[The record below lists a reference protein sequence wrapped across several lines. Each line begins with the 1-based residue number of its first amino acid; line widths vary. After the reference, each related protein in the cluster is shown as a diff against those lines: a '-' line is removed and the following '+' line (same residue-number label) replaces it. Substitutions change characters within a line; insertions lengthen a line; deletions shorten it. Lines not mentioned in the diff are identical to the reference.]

1 MDTHVVV
8 IGLGTSGSMALWQ
21 LAERGVKVVGVEQ
34 FGIGHARGSYAGDS
48 RLFRSTVHE
57 GPRYVP
63 LLRRARELWR
73 ELEARTGRHL
83 YDECGALQIGPAGSG
98 SLAKSLACAEQFDLP
113 HEVLDADALR
123 ARYPQHHI
131 DADDT
136 AAVLDLHAGSLY
148 PEAGVF
154 AAVDAA
160 KAAGAQVLTNTEV
173 LDFDEQGGRLKLITS
188 GEAITCDK
196 VVVATGSWTMRLR
209 PDLRG
214 YLHVLPFALTWFM
227 PHHPEM
233 FTPER
238 FPVFIRDS
246 DGVHL
251 YGTPTH
257 DSYSVKVASDPLW
270 SAVTDPDEIPVF
282 GRPELRTIGRWAAH
296 YLPDLNPEPV
306 RYSMHHDLCAPGD
319 FPIIDI
325 DEDSGM
331 LLLTAFSGRGYKFA
345 PVYGELAA
353 NLIMGEHNDLY
364 DPGFA
369 LSEHAR

>member
-1 MDTHVVV
+1 MDAQVVV
-8 IGLGTSGSMALWQ
+8 VGLGTAGSMALWQ
-21 LAERGVKVVGVEQ
+21 LAKRGVKVLGVEQ

-63 LLRRARELWR
+63 MLQRARELR
-73 ELEARTGRHL
+73 FELEAETGRHL

-98 SLAKSLACAEQFDLP
+98 SLANSLACAQQYGLP
-113 HEVLDADALR
+113 YALLDADALR
-123 ARYPQHHI
+123 ARYPQHRVE
-131 DADDT
+131 DT
-136 AAVLDLHAGSLY
+136 DAAVLDLRAGSLY
-148 PEAGVF
+148 PEASVF
-154 AAVDAA
+154 AAVQAA
-160 KAAGAQVLTNTEV
+160 KTHGAQVATNTEV
-173 LDFDEQGGRLKLITS
+173 LDFDEEGGRLRLHTS
-188 GEAITCDK
+188 GGPITCEK

-209 PDLRG
+209 PDLQG

-233 FTPER
+233 FTSDR

-257 DSYSVKVASDPLW
+257 DSYSVKVASDPQW
-270 SAVTDPDEIPVF
+270 AAIGDPDEIPEF
-282 GRPELRTIGRWAAH
+282 DRPELCKIGRWAAR

-306 RYSMHHDLCAPGD
+306 RHSMHHDLCAPGD
-319 FPIIDI
+319 FPIIDL

-331 LLLTAFSGRGYKFA
+331 VLLTAFSGRGFKFA
-345 PVYGELAA
+345 PFYGELAA
-353 NLIMGEHNDLY
+353 DLVTGQRNDLY
-364 DPGFA
+364 DPEFA
-369 LSEHAR
+369 LAERSR

>member
-8 IGLGTSGSMALWQ
+8 VGLGTSGSMALWQ
-21 LAERGVKVVGVEQ
+21 LAKRGVKAIGVEQ
-34 FGIGHARGSYAGDS
+34 FGVGHSRGSYAGDS

-57 GPRYVP
+57 GTRYVP
-63 LLRRARELWR
+63 LLQRARQLWR
-73 ELEARTGRHL
+73 ELEAETGRHL
-83 YDECGALQIGPAGSG
+83 YDECGALQIGQAGSG
-98 SLAKSLACAEQFDLP
+98 SLANSLACAEKYGLP
-113 HEVLDADALR
+113 YELRDADALR
-123 ARYPQHHI
+123 ARYPQHRV
-131 DADDT
+131 DDDD
-136 AAVLDLHAGSLY
+136 AAVLDVHAGSLY
-148 PEAGVF
+148 PEASVF
-154 AAVDAA
+154 AAVEAA
-160 KAAGAQVLTNTEV
+160 KSHGAQVVTNTEV
-173 LDFDEQGGRLKLITS
+173 LDFDEEGGRLKLVTS
-188 GEAITCDK
+188 GEPIICDK

-227 PHHPEM
+227 PHHPEL
-233 FTPER
+233 FTPDR

-257 DSYSVKVASDPLW
+257 DSYSVKVASDPQW
-270 SAVTDPDEIPVF
+270 AAIADPDEIPVF
-282 GRPELRTIGRWAAH
+282 ERTELRRIGAWAAK

-306 RYSMHHDLCAPGD
+306 RHSMHHDLCAPCD
-319 FPIIDI
+319 FPIIDL

-331 LLLTAFSGRGYKFA
+331 VLLTAFSGRGFKFA

-353 NLIMGEHNDLY
+353 DLITGERNDLY

-369 LSEHAR
+369 LSGHNR